1 MLFTFPSQYWFAI
14 GLSGV
19 FSLTGWSP
27 RIHTGFLV
35 SRTTQVPPRLRFGF
49 VYGIVTFSD
58 PTFQLVR
65 LPPLLPLSAV
75 LLPRSCRNRNGLG
88 YSAFARHYWRN
99 HCYFLFLW
107 VMRCFSSPRLP
118 TALQCVAFRR
128 RVAPFGDLRVSGY
141 LLLTAAFRSL
151 SRPSSPSRA

>member
-1 MLFTFPSQYWFAI
+1 M
-14 GLSGV
+14 
-19 FSLTGWSP
+19 
-27 RIHTGFLV
+27 

-49 VYGIVTFSD
+49 VYGIVTFFD

-65 LPPLLPLSAV
+65 LPPLLPLLAV

-141 LLLTAAFRSL
+141 LLLTVAFRSL